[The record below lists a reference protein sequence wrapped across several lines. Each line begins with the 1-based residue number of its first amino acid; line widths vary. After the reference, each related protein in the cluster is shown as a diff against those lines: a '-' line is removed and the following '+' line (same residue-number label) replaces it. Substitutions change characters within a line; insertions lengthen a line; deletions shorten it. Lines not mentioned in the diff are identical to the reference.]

1 MKSQLVENCQ
11 RRNDW
16 PISELAIKA
25 EELDLLSKYKVLGL
39 VAVTPDE
46 YKPVGREWVFVRNK
60 RDEIVKYMT

>member
-1 MKSQLVENCQ
+1 MWNRNLVENCQ

-16 PISELAIKA
+16 PIWDLAIKA
-25 EELDLLSKYKVLGL
+25 DLDLLSKCKVLGL

-46 YKPVGREWVFVRNK
+46 YKPVGRKWVFVRNK